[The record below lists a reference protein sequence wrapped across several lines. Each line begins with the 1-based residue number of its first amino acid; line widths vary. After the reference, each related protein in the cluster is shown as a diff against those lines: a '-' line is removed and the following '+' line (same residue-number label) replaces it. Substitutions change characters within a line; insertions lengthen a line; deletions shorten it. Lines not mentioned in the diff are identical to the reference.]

1 MAVESSIWKPLQQ
14 FNRVIFTSLKS
25 NNEIYFYM
33 SLLFHFFSAIYF
45 LLYFSKVLEI
55 KGNKTKTNGPSPQ
68 KAFKVLLEE

>member
-33 SLLFHFFSAIYF
+33 SLLFHFFQQFIFYYIF
-45 LLYFSKVLEI
+45 QKYWKLKE
-55 KGNKTKTNGPSPQ
+55 TKQ
-68 KAFKVLLEE
+68 K